1 MGNTPTEK
9 LTLVVIIALIWTM
22 AITTWWATLWHAD
35 TFIEF
40 GGDLP
45 SWSILVIESA
55 KLGVPFVVA
64 GLFTL
69 VIVYTTFRHSQHAIL
84 VSCSM
89 LCIATLF
96 SIMVMIGL
104 TTPLVKLCGEF
115 VPGWPSTF
123 ETNTN
128 NNQAPNTVTTT
139 ATKGCGG

>member
-1 MGNTPTEK
+1 MRIKLTEK
-9 LTLVVIIALIWTM
+9 LILVVVIALLWIM

-35 TFIEF
+35 TFVEF

-69 VIVYTTFRHSQHAIL
+69 VIIYSKFRHSQHAIL

-104 TTPLVKLCGEF
+104 TSPLVKLCGEF
-115 VPGWPSTF
+115 VPGWPSAF
-123 ETNTN
+123 ETDANKSNTHN
-128 NNQAPNTVTTT
+128 AVTTIT
-139 ATKGCGG
+139 SRRCRE